1 VKQIILEGVSGVG
14 KSTVQDQLSDSL
26 GHQAIIIHRSTP
38 TLYVY
43 GTIYN
48 ATLDIPAYNKYE
60 HYLQLAAPTL
70 LVWLRCS
77 PKESIMRKARLMDFN
92 IREDGEE
99 GFRFADLLYREYI
112 TEIGKFKETCEIDTE
127 RCTIANTVDY
137 ILRRL
142 ESV

>member
-1 VKQIILEGVSGVG
+1 MKQIILEGVSGVG
-14 KSTVQDQLSDSL
+14 KSTIQDQLSASL

-43 GTIYN
+43 GTIHN
-48 ATLDIPAYNKYE
+48 AKLDIPAYNKYE

-77 PKESIMRKARLMDFN
+77 PKESIMRKSRLLDFN

-112 TEIGKFKETCEIDTE
+112 TEIGKFKETCEINTENITINDTVYE
-127 RCTIANTVDY
+127 IV
-137 ILRRL
+137 RRL